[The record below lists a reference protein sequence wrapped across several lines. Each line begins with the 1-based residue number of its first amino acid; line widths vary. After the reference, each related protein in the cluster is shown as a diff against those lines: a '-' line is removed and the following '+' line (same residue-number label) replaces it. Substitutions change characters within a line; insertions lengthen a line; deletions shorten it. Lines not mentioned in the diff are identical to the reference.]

1 LRTFLNR
8 PNLTR
13 LTTNNKNRFMGM
25 LNQNGS
31 NLNSI
36 KNTAYNLHRVREFN
50 SQINK
55 RKLTENQ
62 YRNYVRRIK
71 NNESLQNIV
80 NEAKQKAP
88 RNYNYTTQSGR
99 RGKKRR
105 MYNA

>member
-1 LRTFLNR
+1 VNAKTNLRTYVNR

-36 KNTAYNLHRVREFN
+36 KNTAYNLHRVRVFN
-50 SQINK
+50 SKIERN
-55 RKLTENQ
+55 RLTNQ
-62 YRNYVRRIK
+62 QYNNFVRRIK

-80 NEAKQKAP
+80 NEAKQI
-88 RNYNYTTQSGR
+88 
-99 RGKKRR
+99 KKRR
-105 MYNA
+105 R